1 MSELE
6 NNIEDLADLSE
17 DDSSVIKE
25 LRQQL
30 KDLKSENAAYKPLVQ
45 EKVFKEAGVDVTSP
59 FGKAVSKLY
68 KGPLEAT
75 ALREFVAE
83 EFGEQPDVPQQEQP
97 IVEAQ
102 RQVNQVMSM
111 SGSKQPVDA
120 MDAFTEVI
128 QAGNVHDSIKAKLYM
143 IDEKNKQDNK

>member
-45 EKVFKEAGVDVTSP
+45 DKVFKEAGVDVSTP

-68 KGPLEAT
+68 MGPLEAV
-75 ALREFVAE
+75 ALREFVAQ

-102 RQVNQVMSM
+102 QQVNQVMSM

-128 QAGNVHDSIKAKLYM
+128 QAGNVQDSIKAKLYM
-143 IDEKNKQDNK
+143 IEEQRQQDK

>member
-17 DDSSVIKE
+17 EDSSVIKE

-45 EKVFKEAGVDVTSP
+45 DKVFKEAGVDVSTP

-68 KGPLEAT
+68 KGPLEAV
-75 ALREFVAE
+75 ALREFVAQ

-102 RQVNQVMSM
+102 QQVNQVMSM

-128 QAGNVHDSIKAKLYM
+128 QAGNVQDSIKAKLYM
-143 IDEKNKQDNK
+143 IEEQKQQDK

>member
-1 MSELE
+1 MNELNDNSIDEISEL
-6 NNIEDLADLSE
+6 S

-30 KDLKSENAAYKPLVQ
+30 KELKSENAAYKPLVQ
-45 EKVFKEAGVDVTSP
+45 DKVFKEAGVDVSSP

-68 KGPLEAT
+68 KGPMEAT
-75 ALREFVAE
+75 ALREFVAV
-83 EFGEQPDVPQQEQP
+83 EFGEQLDVPEQEQQP

-102 RQVNQVMSM
+102 QQVNQVMSM
-111 SGSKQPVDA
+111 SGSKKPVDA

-143 IDEKNKQDNK
+143 IDEENNKDK